1 MIRTSF
7 RKYNPYYLSRQDE
20 KQVRKEYSK
29 LKKALKQRLLRM
41 KGTHYTEGKHYKR
54 LKNLVNKNLRNL
66 SYKDVLAD
74 LSDIVHYGI
83 YNPLTTKKGYKTHVE
98 LTLNGLHENNY
109 DFVTEENL
117 EQFSDFMEDKK
128 AEAFSLMLSSDQLA
142 DAWYDT
148 ISGSNGHEQHSEE
161 WIRENFEKWAKRESE
176 LRN

>member
-1 MIRTSF
+1 MIRTTF
-7 RKYNPYYLSRQDE
+7 KKYNPYYLARQDE

-29 LKKALKQRLLRM
+29 LKKALKQRLSRM
-41 KGTHYTEGKHYKR
+41 KGTHYTEGKQYKR

-74 LSDIVHYGI
+74 ISDIVHYGI
-83 YNPLTTKKGYKTHVE
+83 YNPLTTKRGYAKHVE
-98 LTLNGLHENNY
+98 LTLEGLHKNNY

-117 EQFSDFMEDKK
+117 EQFSDFMEDMK
-128 AEAFSLMLSSDQLA
+128 EAAYSLMLSSDQLA

-148 ISGSNGHEQHSEE
+148 ITGSNGRERHSEV
-161 WIRENFEKWAKRESE
+161 WVRENFEKWAKHESE